1 MVSFFCYNL
10 NGGVMEK
17 ILLVEDDLQIVK
29 HLNSYLKDNDYHLIS
44 VDGQKKAMQ
53 ILQQQFIDLILLD
66 ISLKEGNGFSLYNEI
81 KTYYDIPIIFLTAQS
96 DEFSIITGLD
106 LGADDYISKPFQPRI
121 LLSRIQNILRRYKKK
136 DQIFQYQNLK
146 VYISQ
151 AKVYKNQQEIFLS
164 ALEYKLLLIFV
175 QHAHHLLTREFLLEE
190 LYQVTGEDINDNT
203 LTVYIKRLR
212 NKIEDQPQHP
222 QIIQTK
228 RGLGY
233 QLGD

>member
-1 MVSFFCYNL
+1 MEMVVY
-10 NGGVMEK
+10 MEK

-29 HLNSYLKDNDYHLIS
+29 HLNSYLKENGYHLLN
-44 VDGQKKAMQ
+44 VDGQKKAMELLEEQ
-53 ILQQQFIDLILLD
+53 TIDLILLD

-81 KTYYDIPIIFLTAQS
+81 KAYYDIPIIFLTAQN
-96 DEFSIITGLD
+96 DEFSIITGLN

-121 LLSRIQNILRRYKKK
+121 LLSRIQNILRRYKK
-136 DQIFQYQNLK
+136 QEPIFQYHHLQ
-146 VYISQ
+146 VYMTQ
-151 AKVYKNQQEIFLS
+151 AKVFKNNQEIFLS

-175 QHAHHLLTREFLLEE
+175 QYAHHLLTRDFLLEE
-190 LYQVTGEDINDNT
+190 LYQITGEDMNDNT

-212 NKIEDQPQHP
+212 SKIEDDPQNP

-233 QLGD
+233 QLGE

>member
-1 MVSFFCYNL
+1 MQKRKQYDDAHL
-10 NGGVMEK
+10 K
-17 ILLVEDDLQIVK
+17 ILSQFLFKEPNPAPVK
-29 HLNSYLKDNDYHLIS
+29 Y
-44 VDGQKKAMQ
+44 
-53 ILQQQFIDLILLD
+53 IL
-66 ISLKEGNGFSLYNEI
+66 SEMGY
-81 KTYYDIPIIFLTAQS
+81 
-96 DEFSIITGLD
+96 
-106 LGADDYISKPFQPRI
+106 
-121 LLSRIQNILRRYKKK
+121 IQNILRRYKKQ
-136 DQIFQYQNLK
+136 DQIFQYQNLQ

-151 AKVYKNQQEIFLS
+151 AKVFKNHQEIFLS

-190 LYQVTGEDINDNT
+190 LYQMTGEDMNDNT

>member
-29 HLNSYLKDNDYHLIS
+29 HLNSYLKDNGYHLIS

>member
-1 MVSFFCYNL
+1 
-10 NGGVMEK
+10 MEK

-29 HLNSYLKDNDYHLIS
+29 HLNSYLRENGYHLLN
-44 VDGQKKAMQ
+44 VDGQKKAMELLEKQ
-53 ILQQQFIDLILLD
+53 TIDLILLD

-81 KTYYDIPIIFLTAQS
+81 KAYYDIPIIFLTAQN
-96 DEFSIITGLD
+96 DEFSIITGLN

-121 LLSRIQNILRRYKKK
+121 LLSRIQNILRRYKN
-136 DQIFQYQNLK
+136 QEPIFQYHHLQ
-146 VYISQ
+146 VYITQ
-151 AKVYKNQQEIFLS
+151 AKVFKNNQEIFLS

-175 QHAHHLLTREFLLEE
+175 QYAHHLLTRDFLLEE
-190 LYQVTGEDINDNT
+190 LYQITGEDMNDNT

-212 NKIEDQPQHP
+212 SKIEDDPQNP

-233 QLGD
+233 QLGE

>member
-164 ALEYKLLLIFV
+164 ALLM
-175 QHAHHLLTREFLLEE
+175 
-190 LYQVTGEDINDNT
+190 
-203 LTVYIKRLR
+203 
-212 NKIEDQPQHP
+212 
-222 QIIQTK
+222 
-228 RGLGY
+228 
-233 QLGD
+233 

>member
-1 MVSFFCYNL
+1 
-10 NGGVMEK
+10 MEK

-29 HLNSYLKDNDYHLIS
+29 HLNSYLRENGYHLLN
-44 VDGQKKAMQ
+44 VDGQKKAMELLEKQ
-53 ILQQQFIDLILLD
+53 TIDLILLD

-81 KTYYDIPIIFLTAQS
+81 KAYYDIPIIFLTAQN
-96 DEFSIITGLD
+96 DEFSIITGLN

-121 LLSRIQNILRRYKKK
+121 LLSRIQNILRRYKS
-136 DQIFQYQNLK
+136 QEPIFQYHHLQ
-146 VYISQ
+146 VYITQ
-151 AKVYKNQQEIFLS
+151 AKVFKNNQEIFLS

-175 QHAHHLLTREFLLEE
+175 QYAHHLLTRDFLLEE
-190 LYQVTGEDINDNT
+190 LYQITGEDMNDNT

-212 NKIEDQPQHP
+212 SKIEDDPQNP

-233 QLGD
+233 QLGE

>member
-1 MVSFFCYNL
+1 MV
-10 NGGVMEK
+10 E
-17 ILLVEDDLQIVK
+17 ER
-29 HLNSYLKDNDYHLIS
+29 
-44 VDGQKKAMQ
+44 
-53 ILQQQFIDLILLD
+53 
-66 ISLKEGNGFSLYNEI
+66 E
-81 KTYYDIPIIFLTAQS
+81 
-96 DEFSIITGLD
+96 IIT
-106 LGADDYISKPFQPRI
+106 
-121 LLSRIQNILRRYKKK
+121 
-136 DQIFQYQNLK
+136 
-146 VYISQ
+146 Q
-151 AKVYKNQQEIFLS
+151 AKVFKNHQEIFLS

-190 LYQVTGEDINDNT
+190 LYQMTGEDMNDNT

>member
-29 HLNSYLKDNDYHLIS
+29 HLNSYLKDNGYHLIS

-136 DQIFQYQNLK
+136 DQIFQYRNLK